1 MSDTQPTRHRID
13 IVDKQSAVAVDRRRI
28 RAAVSA
34 ILRDH
39 GPPSCRISIAVVD
52 DPTIHDLNRRFLQHD
67 YATDVL
73 SFVLE
78 STPKLL
84 EGEIV
89 VSGDTAVA
97 QAGEFASTPEEELM
111 LYVIHGTLH
120 LVGFDDHDE
129 AEQAEMRRAEQDYLR
144 AGESPNQTG

>member
-1 MSDTQPTRHRID
+1 MLKID
-13 IVDKQSAVAVDRRRI
+13 ITDQQSAVQIDGRRI
-28 RAAVSA
+28 RAVISA

-39 GPPSCRISIAVVD
+39 GPPACRISVAIVD
-52 DPTIHDLNRRFLQHD
+52 DPTIHDLNRQFLQHD
-67 YATDVL
+67 YPTDVL

-78 STPKLL
+78 STPELL

-97 QAGEFASTPEEELM
+97 QAGEYSSTPEEELM

-120 LVGFDDHDE
+120 LVGFDDHEEVD
-129 AEQAEMRRAEQDYLR
+129 QAKMRRAEQDYLR
-144 AGESPNQTG
+144 ASGSPSQTE